1 MTDQK
6 QKPAP
11 LQEWQQDAIRTVPDS
26 LVRDLVSDFRR
37 GPPVRSSLASRP
49 GSPQEP
55 ARPAGGGTVPI
66 TAVPGVSHM
75 DAIAE
80 SFARRDR
87 AVRVQQEMELA
98 EVERRLERKNPHKAA
113 TEYNPYSRERM
124 GFSDDD

>member
-11 LQEWQQDAIRTVPDS
+11 LQEWQQDAIRAVNDR

-37 GPPVRSSLASRP
+37 GPSVRSSLASRP
-49 GSPQEP
+49 NQPSEP
-55 ARPAGGGTVPI
+55 ERRASGGTVPI